1 VSLKLKFIKEENR
14 YLVIEYISETEYY
27 NFNYNNRKKPV
38 NKGYPLDDFL
48 QQNKKYFSYKTMIL
62 DKDDRTFEVEI
73 IFHDYASEVL
83 YFLQN

>member
-1 VSLKLKFIKEENR
+1 LNIFLKLNIII
-14 YLVIEYISETEYY
+14 LITIIE
-27 NFNYNNRKKPV
+27 KKPV

-62 DKDDRTFEVEI
+62 DTDDYNFEVEI
-73 IFHDYASEVL
+73 IFHDNTSEIL